1 MNAIEQAVRVL
12 TVPKPTH
19 QEWLRQRRK
28 ERNRDY
34 YERNREIWRW
44 FNEIKKLRALHRL
57 LTGETSHANH

>member
-1 MNAIEQAVRVL
+1 MDAMEQAVQAL
-12 TVPKPTH
+12 TVPKPTR
-19 QEWLRQRRK
+19 EERLRQRRK

-57 LTGETSHANH
+57 LTGEGNAHH